1 MRIGIIGS
9 GMMGSTLGKLWAA
22 QGHEVVYSSRHPE
35 QLAGV
40 VAETPRS
47 RAATVEE
54 AAREGEALFL
64 GVPYAAMP
72 ELAKTLAPLV
82 AGKLVLDAG
91 NIIPG
96 RDGALADGVK
106 AAGKGS
112 GGWTQ
117 SLLPG
122 AKVVKA
128 FNTVHFRNLASE
140 AHREGARI
148 AVPLAGD
155 DAAAVEQAA
164 ALVRDAG
171 QEPVVLPGGMA
182 ASARIDF
189 GSPVWNTNMTA
200 DALRKALGLG

>member
-9 GMMGSTLGKLWAA
+9 GMMGSTLGTLWAA
-22 QGHEVVYSSRHPE
+22 RGHDVLYSSRHPE
-35 QLAGV
+35 QLADV
-40 VAETPRS
+40 VAQTPRA

-54 AAREGEALFL
+54 AARDGDAVFL

-72 ELAKTLAPLV
+72 ELAKTLAPLL

-96 RDGALADGVK
+96 RDGALAEAVK
-106 AAGKGS
+106 ASGKGS

-140 AHREGARI
+140 AHRDGARI

-155 DAAAVEQAA
+155 DAGALEQAA
-164 ALVRDAG
+164 ALVKDAG
-171 QEPVVLPGGMA
+171 QEPVVLPGGVA

-189 GSPVWNTNMTA
+189 GSPVWNTNLTA
-200 DALRKALGLG
+200 DALRKTLGLG

>member
-9 GMMGSTLGKLWAA
+9 GMMGSTLGQLWAA
-22 QGHEVVYSSRHPE
+22 RGHDVIYSSRHPDK
-35 QLAGV
+35 LADV
-40 VAETPRS
+40 VAQTPRA
-47 RAATVEE
+47 RAATVED
-54 AAREGEALFL
+54 AAHDGEALFL

-72 ELAKTLAPLV
+72 DLAKALAPLV

-96 RDGALADGVK
+96 RDGALADSVK
-106 AAGKGS
+106 ASGKGS

-117 SLLPG
+117 SLLAG

-128 FNTVHFRNLASE
+128 FNTVHFRNLAKWDGE
-140 AHREGARI
+140 RI

-155 DAAAVEQAA
+155 DSGALEQAA

-200 DALRKALGLG
+200 DALRKTLGLG